1 MTMKIAVAGKGGT
14 GKTSL
19 TGLLINFLIQEG
31 KGPVLA
37 VDADANSNLNEV
49 LGIDVEQDIGS
60 IREEVNWAERTGTVI
75 PAGMTK
81 SEYFQLKL
89 NQVVSEGDKGY
100 DMLVMGRTQGEGCYC
115 FVNGI
120 LKNQLEKL
128 SDNYSHVVID
138 NEAGMEHISRGTVGK
153 MHLLLLVS
161 DYSRRSIQAVG
172 RIQILAEEL
181 KLKIP
186 KMGLIVNKAPNGEL
200 TDSIKEEIKIQNL
213 ELFGVVP
220 LDPTITDYD
229 AKGIPLVEMPEDTI
243 SKSAL
248 KNILK
253 ELQLI

>member
-1 MTMKIAVAGKGGT
+1 MYNKIAVAGKGGT

-19 TGLLINFLIQEG
+19 TGLLIHFLVQAG

-49 LGIDVEQDIGS
+49 LGIEVEQDLGS
-60 IREEVNWAERTGTVI
+60 IREEVNWAERKGTVI
-75 PAGMTK
+75 PGGMNKT
-81 SEYFQLKL
+81 EYLQYKL
-89 NQVVSEGDKGY
+89 NAVVSEGNGY

-115 FVNGI
+115 YVNGI

-128 SDNYSHVVID
+128 SGNYGHVVID
-138 NEAGMEHISRGTVGK
+138 NEAGMEHISRGTVGNID
-153 MHLLLLVS
+153 LLLLVS

-172 RIQILAEEL
+172 RIKILAEEL

-200 TDSIKEEIKIQNL
+200 SDTILEEISIQGL

-220 LDPTITDYD
+220 LDPSVTDYD
-229 AKGIPLVEMPEDTI
+229 SKGIPLVEMPEDTS

-248 KNILK
+248 KDILK
-253 ELQLI
+253 KLQLI